1 MDVEGIH
8 LLSEKAN
15 KYFQATEVRLNTSSL
30 KLIFFVIFLL
40 EKNGKILATF
50 YLGLAPESAIVDFV
64 TEFWCSG
71 NISSARIIFILST
84 TKIIMIIIITIREDT
99 KG

>member
-71 NISSARIIFILST
+71 NISSARIIFILSAT
-84 TKIIMIIIITIREDT
+84 IIIKIIITIREET